1 MILKNSSQRLR
12 PTESKC
18 LSTQAA
24 FVYLIQAGD
33 EQALCFARS
42 LLIQKQ
48 EESSL
53 SLNGDDS
60 DVRALFQ
67 EANATKLRAIIGNHK
82 IVLIDEAQRIQDIGL
97 AIKIIVDQIK
107 NVQVIATG
115 SSSFDLASKIN
126 ESLTGRKY
134 EFQLFPFSFG
144 EMVSHHGLLEE
155 KRMIDHRMLYGY
167 YPEVV
172 THPGEEEER
181 LKLLAS
187 SYLYKDLLMLD
198 KINKPAML
206 EKLLQALA
214 WEVGSEV
221 SLDEISRLLAI
232 DRKTVEK
239 YIDLLEKAFVIFQVP
254 AFSQNVR
261 TEIRKGKKIYFCDC
275 GIRNAV
281 INHFQPVVMRP
292 DKGALWE
299 NFVMAERLKFLRN
312 QGKDTK
318 LHFWRTT
325 QQQEIDLIES
335 DAEKLNAIEIKY
347 NPAAKAKF
355 SSTFTGAYPH
365 AQLINVNSTNI
376 ESFLL

>member
-1 MILKNSSQRLR
+1 MAIKRTIQERILQRMHKNKAILIFGARQTGKS
-12 PTESKC
+12 T
-18 LSTQAA
+18 LSEA
-24 FVYLIQAGD
+24 
-33 EQALCFARS
+33 
-42 LLIQKQ
+42 LIQKQ

-67 EANATKLRAIIGNHK
+67 EANATKLRAIIGNHQ

-115 SSSFDLASKIN
+115 SSSFDLAIKIN

-206 EKLLQALA
+206 EKLVQALA
-214 WEVGSEV
+214 WQVGSEV

-365 AQLINVNSTNI
+365 AQLVSVNSTNI

>member
-1 MILKNSSQRLR
+1 MAIKRTIQERILQRMHKNKAILIFGARQTGKS
-12 PTESKC
+12 T
-18 LSTQAA
+18 LSEA
-24 FVYLIQAGD
+24 
-33 EQALCFARS
+33 
-42 LLIQKQ
+42 LIQKQ

-67 EANATKLRAIIGNHK
+67 EANATKLRAIIGNHQ

-206 EKLLQALA
+206 EKLVQALA
-214 WEVGSEV
+214 WQVGSEV

-299 NFVMAERLKFLRN
+299 NFMIAERMKHLSYSQSNAKPY
-312 QGKDTK
+312 
-318 LHFWRTT
+318 FWRTT
-325 QQQEIDLIES
+325 TQQEIDYIETNA
-335 DAEKLNAIEIKY
+335 DAVSAFEFKWASTKKAKLPKSFIEAY
-347 NPAAKAKF
+347 NP
-355 SSTFTGAYPH
+355 
-365 AQLINVNSTNI
+365 
-376 ESFLL
+376 SFFVVTKDNFREFLK

>member
-1 MILKNSSQRLR
+1 MAIKRTIQERILQRMHKNKAILIFGARQTGKS
-12 PTESKC
+12 T
-18 LSTQAA
+18 LSEA
-24 FVYLIQAGD
+24 
-33 EQALCFARS
+33 
-42 LLIQKQ
+42 LIQKQ

-206 EKLLQALA
+206 EKLVQALA
-214 WEVGSEV
+214 WQVGSEV

-365 AQLINVNSTNI
+365 AQLVSVNNNNI

>member
-1 MILKNSSQRLR
+1 MAIKRTIQERILQRMHKNKAILIFGARQTGKS
-12 PTESKC
+12 T
-18 LSTQAA
+18 LSEA
-24 FVYLIQAGD
+24 
-33 EQALCFARS
+33 
-42 LLIQKQ
+42 LIQKQ

-107 NVQVIATG
+107 SVQVIATG

-206 EKLLQALA
+206 EKLVQALA
-214 WEVGSEV
+214 WQVGSEV

-365 AQLINVNSTNI
+365 AQLVSVNSTNI

>member
-1 MILKNSSQRLR
+1 MAIKRTIQERILQRMHKNKAILIFGARQTGKS
-12 PTESKC
+12 T
-18 LSTQAA
+18 LSEA
-24 FVYLIQAGD
+24 
-33 EQALCFARS
+33 
-42 LLIQKQ
+42 LIQKQ

-67 EANATKLRAIIGNHK
+67 EANATKLRAIIGNHQ

-115 SSSFDLASKIN
+115 SSSFDLAIKIN

>member
-1 MILKNSSQRLR
+1 MHKNKAILIFGARQTGKS
-12 PTESKC
+12 T
-18 LSTQAA
+18 LSEA
-24 FVYLIQAGD
+24 
-33 EQALCFARS
+33 
-42 LLIQKQ
+42 LIQKQ

-206 EKLLQALA
+206 EKLVQALA
-214 WEVGSEV
+214 WQVGSEV

-355 SSTFTGAYPH
+355 SSTFTRAYPH

>member
-1 MILKNSSQRLR
+1 MTIERTIQERILQRMHRNKAILIFGAR
-12 PTESKC
+12 QTGKST
-18 LSTQAA
+18 LSEA
-24 FVYLIQAGD
+24 
-33 EQALCFARS
+33 
-42 LLIQKQ
+42 LIQKQ

-53 SLNGDDS
+53 TLNGDDS
-60 DVRALFQ
+60 DIRVLFL
-67 EANATKLRAIIGNHK
+67 EANATKLRSIIGNHK
-82 IVLIDEAQRIQDIGL
+82 IILIDEAQRIQDIGL

-107 NVQVIATG
+107 GVQVIATG

-144 EMVSHHGLLEE
+144 EMVFHHGLIEE

-206 EKLLQALA
+206 EKLVQALA
-214 WEVGSEV
+214 WQVGSEV
-221 SLDEISRLLAI
+221 SLDEISRLLVI

-254 AFSQNVR
+254 AFAQNVR
-261 TEIRKGKKIYFCDC
+261 NEIRKGKKIYFCDC

-281 INHFQPVVMRP
+281 INHFQPVVMRT

-299 NFVMAERLKFLRN
+299 NFVVAERLKFLRN

-325 QQQEIDLIES
+325 QQQEIDLIEA
-335 DAEKLNAIEIKY
+335 DAGKLNAIEIKY
-347 NPAAKAKF
+347 NPATKPKF

>member
-1 MILKNSSQRLR
+1 MAIKRTIQERILQRMHKNKAILIFGARQTGKS
-12 PTESKC
+12 T
-18 LSTQAA
+18 LSEA
-24 FVYLIQAGD
+24 
-33 EQALCFARS
+33 
-42 LLIQKQ
+42 LIQKQ

-67 EANATKLRAIIGNHK
+67 EANATKLRAIIGNHQ

-115 SSSFDLASKIN
+115 SSSFDLAIKIN

-365 AQLINVNSTNI
+365 AQLVSVNSTNI

>member
-1 MILKNSSQRLR
+1 MAIKRTIQERILQRMHKNKAILIFGARQTGKS
-12 PTESKC
+12 T
-18 LSTQAA
+18 LSEA
-24 FVYLIQAGD
+24 
-33 EQALCFARS
+33 
-42 LLIQKQ
+42 LIQKQ

-206 EKLLQALA
+206 EKLVQALA
-214 WEVGSEV
+214 WQVGSEV

-365 AQLINVNSTNI
+365 AQLVSVNSTNI

>member
-1 MILKNSSQRLR
+1 MAIKRTIQERILQRMHKNKAILIFGARQTGKS
-12 PTESKC
+12 T
-18 LSTQAA
+18 LSEA
-24 FVYLIQAGD
+24 
-33 EQALCFARS
+33 
-42 LLIQKQ
+42 LIQKQ

-67 EANATKLRAIIGNHK
+67 EANATKLRSIIGNNK
-82 IVLIDEAQRIQDIGL
+82 IVLIEEAQRIQDIGL
-97 AIKIIVDQIK
+97 AIKIIVDQFK
-107 NVQVIATG
+107 SVQVIATG

-206 EKLLQALA
+206 EKLVQALA
-214 WEVGSEV
+214 WQVGSEV

-325 QQQEIDLIES
+325 QQQEIDIVEA
-335 DAEKLNAIEIKY
+335 DFNTINAFKVMKDIPKNLRLSKTFLRNY
-347 NPAAKAKF
+347 SCSKF
-355 SSTFTGAYPH
+355 DYIGAYNFH
-365 AQLINVNSTNI
+365 EYVL
-376 ESFLL
+376 

>member
-1 MILKNSSQRLR
+1 MAIKRTIQERILQRMHKNKAILIFGARQTGKS
-12 PTESKC
+12 T
-18 LSTQAA
+18 LSEA
-24 FVYLIQAGD
+24 
-33 EQALCFARS
+33 
-42 LLIQKQ
+42 LIQKQ

-115 SSSFDLASKIN
+115 SSSFDLASRIN

-206 EKLLQALA
+206 EKLVQALA
-214 WEVGSEV
+214 WQVGSEV

-365 AQLINVNSTNI
+365 AQLVSVNSTNI
-376 ESFLL
+376 ESFF

>member
-1 MILKNSSQRLR
+1 MAIKRTIQERILQRMHKNKAILIFGARQTGKS
-12 PTESKC
+12 T
-18 LSTQAA
+18 LSEA
-24 FVYLIQAGD
+24 
-33 EQALCFARS
+33 
-42 LLIQKQ
+42 LIQKQ

-144 EMVSHHGLLEE
+144 EMVSHHGLLVE

-206 EKLLQALA
+206 EKLVQALA
-214 WEVGSEV
+214 WQVGSEV

-365 AQLINVNSTNI
+365 AQLVSVNSTNI

>member
-1 MILKNSSQRLR
+1 MAIKRTIQERILQRMHKNKAILIFGARQTGKS
-12 PTESKC
+12 T
-18 LSTQAA
+18 LSEA
-24 FVYLIQAGD
+24 
-33 EQALCFARS
+33 
-42 LLIQKQ
+42 LIQKQ

-60 DVRALFQ
+60 DVRALLQ
-67 EANATKLRAIIGNHK
+67 EANATKLRAIIGNHQ

-206 EKLLQALA
+206 EKLVQALA
-214 WEVGSEV
+214 WQVGSEV

-365 AQLINVNSTNI
+365 AQLVSVNSTNI
-376 ESFLL
+376 ESFF

>member
-1 MILKNSSQRLR
+1 MAIKRTIQERILQRMHKNKAILIFGARQTGKS
-12 PTESKC
+12 T
-18 LSTQAA
+18 LSEA
-24 FVYLIQAGD
+24 
-33 EQALCFARS
+33 
-42 LLIQKQ
+42 LIQKQ

-67 EANATKLRAIIGNHK
+67 EANATKLRAIIGNHQ

>member
-1 MILKNSSQRLR
+1 MAIKRTIQERILQRMHRNKAILIFGAR
-12 PTESKC
+12 QTGKST
-18 LSTQAA
+18 LSE
-24 FVYLIQAGD
+24 F
-33 EQALCFARS
+33 
-42 LLIQKQ
+42 LIQKQ

-60 DVRALFQ
+60 DVSALFQ
-67 EANATKLRAIIGNHK
+67 EANATKLRSIIGNHK
-82 IVLIDEAQRIQDIGL
+82 LVLIDEAQRIQEIGL
-97 AIKIIVDQIK
+97 AIKIIVDQMK
-107 NVQVIATG
+107 GVQVIATG

-144 EMVSHHGLLEE
+144 EMVAHHGLLEE
-155 KRMIDHRMLYGY
+155 KRLLDHRMLYGY

-206 EKLLQALA
+206 EKLVQALA
-214 WEVGSEV
+214 WQVGSEV
-221 SLDEISRLLAI
+221 SLDEISRLLGI

-281 INHFQPVVMRP
+281 ISHFQPIVMRT

-325 QQQEIDLIES
+325 QQQEIDLIET
-335 DAEKLNAIEIKY
+335 DTEKLNAIEIKY
-347 NPAAKAKF
+347 NPATKAKF

-376 ESFLL
+376 ESFVF

>member
-1 MILKNSSQRLR
+1 MAIKRTIQERILQRMHKNKAILIFGARQTGKS
-12 PTESKC
+12 T
-18 LSTQAA
+18 LSEA
-24 FVYLIQAGD
+24 
-33 EQALCFARS
+33 
-42 LLIQKQ
+42 LIQKQ

-67 EANATKLRAIIGNHK
+67 EANATKLRSIIGNNK

-107 NVQVIATG
+107 SVQVIATG

-144 EMVSHHGLLEE
+144 EMVSHHGLLVE

-206 EKLLQALA
+206 EKLVQALA
-214 WEVGSEV
+214 WQVGSEV

>member
-1 MILKNSSQRLR
+1 MAIKRTIQERILQRMHKNKAILIFGARQTGKS
-12 PTESKC
+12 T
-18 LSTQAA
+18 LSEA
-24 FVYLIQAGD
+24 
-33 EQALCFARS
+33 
-42 LLIQKQ
+42 LIQKQ

-67 EANATKLRAIIGNHK
+67 DANATKLRSIIGNNK

-107 NVQVIATG
+107 SVQVIATG

-206 EKLLQALA
+206 EKLVQALA
-214 WEVGSEV
+214 WQVGSEV

>member
-1 MILKNSSQRLR
+1 MAIKRTIQERILQRMHKNKAILIFGARQTGKS
-12 PTESKC
+12 T
-18 LSTQAA
+18 LSEA
-24 FVYLIQAGD
+24 
-33 EQALCFARS
+33 
-42 LLIQKQ
+42 LIQKQ

-67 EANATKLRAIIGNHK
+67 EANATKLRAIIGNHQ

-365 AQLINVNSTNI
+365 AQLVSVNSTNI

>member
-1 MILKNSSQRLR
+1 MAIKRTIQERILQRMHRNKAILIFGAR
-12 PTESKC
+12 QTGKST
-18 LSTQAA
+18 LSE
-24 FVYLIQAGD
+24 F
-33 EQALCFARS
+33 
-42 LLIQKQ
+42 LIQKQ

-67 EANATKLRAIIGNHK
+67 EANATKLRSIIGNHK
-82 IVLIDEAQRIQDIGL
+82 IVLIDEAQRIQEIGL
-97 AIKIIVDQIK
+97 AIKIIVDQMK
-107 NVQVIATG
+107 GVQVIATG

-134 EFQLFPFSFG
+134 EFLLFPFSFG
-144 EMVSHHGLLEE
+144 EMVAHHGLLEE
-155 KRMIDHRMLYGY
+155 KRLLDHRMLYGY

-172 THPGEEEER
+172 THPGEEVER

-206 EKLLQALA
+206 EKLVQALA
-214 WEVGSEV
+214 WQVGSEV
-221 SLDEISRLLAI
+221 SLDEISRLLGI

-281 INHFQPVVMRP
+281 INHFQPIVMRT

-299 NFVMAERLKFLRN
+299 NFVVAERLKFLRN

-325 QQQEIDLIES
+325 QQQEIDLIET
-335 DAEKLNAIEIKY
+335 DAGNLSAIEIKY
-347 NPAAKAKF
+347 NPATKPKF

>member
-1 MILKNSSQRLR
+1 MAIKRTIQERILQRMHKNKAILIFGARQTGKS
-12 PTESKC
+12 T
-18 LSTQAA
+18 LSEA
-24 FVYLIQAGD
+24 
-33 EQALCFARS
+33 
-42 LLIQKQ
+42 LIQKQ

-115 SSSFDLASKIN
+115 SSSFDLAIKIN

-347 NPAAKAKF
+347 NPAVKAKF

-365 AQLINVNSTNI
+365 AQLVSVNSTNI

>member
-1 MILKNSSQRLR
+1 MAIKRTIQERILQRMHKNKAILIFGARQTGKS
-12 PTESKC
+12 T
-18 LSTQAA
+18 LSEA
-24 FVYLIQAGD
+24 
-33 EQALCFARS
+33 
-42 LLIQKQ
+42 LIQKQ

-144 EMVSHHGLLEE
+144 EMVSHHGLLVE

-206 EKLLQALA
+206 EKLVQALA
-214 WEVGSEV
+214 WQVGSEV

>member
-1 MILKNSSQRLR
+1 MAIKRTIQERILQRMHKNKAILIFGARQTGKS
-12 PTESKC
+12 T
-18 LSTQAA
+18 LSEA
-24 FVYLIQAGD
+24 
-33 EQALCFARS
+33 
-42 LLIQKQ
+42 LIQKQ

-107 NVQVIATG
+107 SVQVIATG

-172 THPGEEEER
+172 TNPGEEEER

-206 EKLLQALA
+206 EKLVQALA
-214 WEVGSEV
+214 WQVGSEV

>member
-1 MILKNSSQRLR
+1 MAIKRTIQERILQRMHKNKAILIFGARQTGKS
-12 PTESKC
+12 T
-18 LSTQAA
+18 LSEA
-24 FVYLIQAGD
+24 
-33 EQALCFARS
+33 
-42 LLIQKQ
+42 LIQKQ

-107 NVQVIATG
+107 SVQVIATG

-206 EKLLQALA
+206 EKLVQALA
-214 WEVGSEV
+214 WQVGSEV

>member
-1 MILKNSSQRLR
+1 MAIKRTIQERILQRMHKNKAILIFGARQTGKS
-12 PTESKC
+12 T
-18 LSTQAA
+18 LSEA
-24 FVYLIQAGD
+24 
-33 EQALCFARS
+33 
-42 LLIQKQ
+42 LIQKQ

-67 EANATKLRAIIGNHK
+67 EANATKLRAIIGNHQ

-206 EKLLQALA
+206 EKLVQALA
-214 WEVGSEV
+214 WQVGSEV

-365 AQLINVNSTNI
+365 AQLVSVNSTNI
-376 ESFLL
+376 ESFF

>member
-1 MILKNSSQRLR
+1 MAIKRTIQERILQRMHRNKAILIFGAR
-12 PTESKC
+12 QTGKST
-18 LSTQAA
+18 LSE
-24 FVYLIQAGD
+24 F
-33 EQALCFARS
+33 
-42 LLIQKQ
+42 LIQKQ

-67 EANATKLRAIIGNHK
+67 EANATKLRSIIGNHK
-82 IVLIDEAQRIQDIGL
+82 LVLIDEAQRIQEIGL
-97 AIKIIVDQIK
+97 AIKIIVDQMK
-107 NVQVIATG
+107 GVQVIATG

-144 EMVSHHGLLEE
+144 EMVAHHGLLEE
-155 KRMIDHRMLYGY
+155 KRLLDHRMLYGY

-206 EKLLQALA
+206 EKLVQALA
-214 WEVGSEV
+214 WQVGSEV
-221 SLDEISRLLAI
+221 SLDEISRLLGI

-281 INHFQPVVMRP
+281 ISHFQPIVMRT

-325 QQQEIDLIES
+325 QQQEIDLIET
-335 DAEKLNAIEIKY
+335 DTEKLNAIEIKY
-347 NPAAKAKF
+347 NPATKAKF

-376 ESFLL
+376 ESFVF

>member
-1 MILKNSSQRLR
+1 MAIKRTIQERILQRMHKNKAILIFGARQTGKS
-12 PTESKC
+12 T
-18 LSTQAA
+18 LSEA
-24 FVYLIQAGD
+24 
-33 EQALCFARS
+33 
-42 LLIQKQ
+42 LIQKQ

-67 EANATKLRAIIGNHK
+67 EANATKLRAIIGNHQ

-115 SSSFDLASKIN
+115 SSSFDLAIKIN

-206 EKLLQALA
+206 EKLVQALA
-214 WEVGSEV
+214 WQVGSEV

-325 QQQEIDLIES
+325 QQQEIDIVEA
-335 DAEKLNAIEIKY
+335 DFNTINAFKVMKDIPKNLRLSKTFLRNY
-347 NPAAKAKF
+347 SCSKF
-355 SSTFTGAYPH
+355 DYIGAYNFH
-365 AQLINVNSTNI
+365 EYVL
-376 ESFLL
+376 

>member
-1 MILKNSSQRLR
+1 MHKNKAILIFGARQTGKS
-12 PTESKC
+12 T
-18 LSTQAA
+18 LSEA
-24 FVYLIQAGD
+24 
-33 EQALCFARS
+33 
-42 LLIQKQ
+42 LIQKQ

-60 DVRALFQ
+60 DVRALLQ
-67 EANATKLRAIIGNHK
+67 EANATKLRAIIGNHQ

-187 SYLYKDLLMLD
+187 SYL
-198 KINKPAML
+198 
-206 EKLLQALA
+206 
-214 WEVGSEV
+214 
-221 SLDEISRLLAI
+221 
-232 DRKTVEK
+232 
-239 YIDLLEKAFVIFQVP
+239 
-254 AFSQNVR
+254 
-261 TEIRKGKKIYFCDC
+261 
-275 GIRNAV
+275 
-281 INHFQPVVMRP
+281 
-292 DKGALWE
+292 
-299 NFVMAERLKFLRN
+299 
-312 QGKDTK
+312 
-318 LHFWRTT
+318 
-325 QQQEIDLIES
+325 
-335 DAEKLNAIEIKY
+335 
-347 NPAAKAKF
+347 
-355 SSTFTGAYPH
+355 
-365 AQLINVNSTNI
+365 
-376 ESFLL
+376 

>member
-1 MILKNSSQRLR
+1 MAIKRTIQERILQRMHKNKAILIFGARQTGKS
-12 PTESKC
+12 T
-18 LSTQAA
+18 LSEA
-24 FVYLIQAGD
+24 
-33 EQALCFARS
+33 
-42 LLIQKQ
+42 LIQKQ

-214 WEVGSEV
+214 WGVGSEV

>member
-1 MILKNSSQRLR
+1 MAIKRTIQERILQRMHKNKAILIFGARQTGKS
-12 PTESKC
+12 T
-18 LSTQAA
+18 LSEA
-24 FVYLIQAGD
+24 
-33 EQALCFARS
+33 
-42 LLIQKQ
+42 LIQKQ

-67 EANATKLRAIIGNHK
+67 EANATKLRSIIGNNK

-107 NVQVIATG
+107 SVQVIATG

-206 EKLLQALA
+206 EKLVQALA
-214 WEVGSEV
+214 WQVGSEV

>member
-1 MILKNSSQRLR
+1 MAIKRTIQERILQRMHKNKAILIFGARQTGKS
-12 PTESKC
+12 T
-18 LSTQAA
+18 LSEA
-24 FVYLIQAGD
+24 
-33 EQALCFARS
+33 
-42 LLIQKQ
+42 LIQKQ

-67 EANATKLRAIIGNHK
+67 EANATKLRAIIGNHQ

-115 SSSFDLASKIN
+115 SSSFDLAIKIN

-206 EKLLQALA
+206 EKLVQALA
-214 WEVGSEV
+214 WQVGSEV

>member
-1 MILKNSSQRLR
+1 MAIKRTIQERILQRMHKNKAILIFGARQTGKS
-12 PTESKC
+12 T
-18 LSTQAA
+18 LSEA
-24 FVYLIQAGD
+24 
-33 EQALCFARS
+33 
-42 LLIQKQ
+42 LIQKQ

-67 EANATKLRAIIGNHK
+67 EANATKLRAIIGNHQ

-115 SSSFDLASKIN
+115 SSSFDLAIKIN

-347 NPAAKAKF
+347 NPAVKAKF

-365 AQLINVNSTNI
+365 AQLVSVNSTNI

>member
-1 MILKNSSQRLR
+1 MAIKRTIQERILQRMHKNKAILIFGARQTGKS
-12 PTESKC
+12 T
-18 LSTQAA
+18 LSEA
-24 FVYLIQAGD
+24 
-33 EQALCFARS
+33 
-42 LLIQKQ
+42 LIQKQ

-115 SSSFDLASKIN
+115 SSSFDLAIKIN

-206 EKLLQALA
+206 EKLVQALA
-214 WEVGSEV
+214 WQVGSEV

-347 NPAAKAKF
+347 NPAVKAKF

-365 AQLINVNSTNI
+365 AQLVSVNSTNI

>member
-1 MILKNSSQRLR
+1 MTIERTIQERILQRMHKNKAILIFGARQTGKS
-12 PTESKC
+12 T
-18 LSTQAA
+18 LSEA
-24 FVYLIQAGD
+24 
-33 EQALCFARS
+33 
-42 LLIQKQ
+42 LIQKQ

-53 SLNGDDS
+53 TLNGDDS
-60 DVRALFQ
+60 DIRVLFL
-67 EANATKLRAIIGNHK
+67 EANATKLRSIIGNHK
-82 IVLIDEAQRIQDIGL
+82 IILIDEAQRIQDIGL

-107 NVQVIATG
+107 GVQVIATG

-144 EMVSHHGLLEE
+144 EMVSHHGLIEE

-172 THPGEEEER
+172 THPGEEVER

-206 EKLLQALA
+206 EKLVQALA
-214 WEVGSEV
+214 WQVGSEV
-221 SLDEISRLLAI
+221 SLDEISRLLGI

-281 INHFQPVVMRP
+281 INHFQPIVMRT

-325 QQQEIDLIES
+325 QQQEIDLIET
-335 DAEKLNAIEIKY
+335 DTEKLNAIEIKY
-347 NPAAKAKF
+347 NPATKAKF

>member
-1 MILKNSSQRLR
+1 MAIKRTIQERILQRMHKNKAILIFGARQTGKS
-12 PTESKC
+12 T
-18 LSTQAA
+18 LSEA
-24 FVYLIQAGD
+24 
-33 EQALCFARS
+33 
-42 LLIQKQ
+42 LIQKQ

-67 EANATKLRAIIGNHK
+67 EANATKLRAIIGNHQ

-206 EKLLQALA
+206 EKLVQALA
-214 WEVGSEV
+214 WQVGSEV

>member
-1 MILKNSSQRLR
+1 MAIKRTIQERILQRMHKNKAILIFGARQTGKS
-12 PTESKC
+12 T
-18 LSTQAA
+18 LSEA
-24 FVYLIQAGD
+24 
-33 EQALCFARS
+33 
-42 LLIQKQ
+42 LIQKQ

-67 EANATKLRAIIGNHK
+67 EANATKLRSIIGNNK

-206 EKLLQALA
+206 EKLVQALA
-214 WEVGSEV
+214 WQVGSEV

>member
-1 MILKNSSQRLR
+1 MAIKRTIQERILQRMHKNKAILIFGARQTGKS
-12 PTESKC
+12 T
-18 LSTQAA
+18 LSEA
-24 FVYLIQAGD
+24 
-33 EQALCFARS
+33 
-42 LLIQKQ
+42 LIQKQ

-347 NPAAKAKF
+347 NPAVKAKF

-365 AQLINVNSTNI
+365 AQLVSVNSTNI

>member
-1 MILKNSSQRLR
+1 MAIKRTIQERILQRMHKNKAILIFGARQTGKS
-12 PTESKC
+12 T
-18 LSTQAA
+18 LSEA
-24 FVYLIQAGD
+24 
-33 EQALCFARS
+33 
-42 LLIQKQ
+42 LIQKQ

-115 SSSFDLASKIN
+115 SSSFDLAIKIN

-206 EKLLQALA
+206 EKLVQALA
-214 WEVGSEV
+214 WQVGSEV

-365 AQLINVNSTNI
+365 AQLVSVNSTNI

>member
-1 MILKNSSQRLR
+1 MAIKRTIQERILQRMHKNKAILIFGARQTGKS
-12 PTESKC
+12 T
-18 LSTQAA
+18 LSEA
-24 FVYLIQAGD
+24 
-33 EQALCFARS
+33 
-42 LLIQKQ
+42 LIQKQ

-67 EANATKLRAIIGNHK
+67 EANATKLRSIIGNNK

-107 NVQVIATG
+107 SVQVIATG

-144 EMVSHHGLLEE
+144 EMVSHHGLLVE

-206 EKLLQALA
+206 EKLVQALA
-214 WEVGSEV
+214 WQVGSEV

-365 AQLINVNSTNI
+365 AQLVSVNSTNI

>member
-1 MILKNSSQRLR
+1 MAIKRTIQERILQRMHKNKAILIFGARQTGKS
-12 PTESKC
+12 T
-18 LSTQAA
+18 LSEA
-24 FVYLIQAGD
+24 
-33 EQALCFARS
+33 
-42 LLIQKQ
+42 LIQKQ

-365 AQLINVNSTNI
+365 AQLVSVNSTNI